1 MNSGKFIVYFTFTL
15 LFVNAYVE
23 IHDRNRILAYYE
35 ENSYQPIMHIYY
47 NRHFS
52 NSKQFNNFID
62 VIEEAEFKLN

>member
-1 MNSGKFIVYFTFTL
+1 M
-15 LFVNAYVE
+15 NAYVE

-35 ENSYQPIMHIYY
+35 ENSYQPIMHVYY

-62 VIEEAEFKLN
+62 VIEEAELKLS